1 MPVVESCA
9 DWSSTDNRGTYVIYI
24 YIYHGEE
31 VYMVNIQPETEV
43 WVVCRYIPEPKARGI
58 LFQTTDDR
66 GRGVY
71 VHHNTA
77 SST

>member
-1 MPVVESCA
+1 
-9 DWSSTDNRGTYVIYI
+9 
-24 YIYHGEE
+24 
-31 VYMVNIQPETEV
+31 MVNIQPKTEF
-43 WVVCRYIPEPKARGI
+43 RGSLQIYPEPKVRGI
-58 LFQTTDDR
+58 LLQTTDDR

>member
-1 MPVVESCA
+1 MVGPGEVDDDLQPEVTEECSKYGEVTNCLIFEV
-9 DWSSTDNRGTYVIYI
+9 RMLYIYI

-31 VYMVNIQPETEV
+31 VYMVNIQSN
-43 WVVCRYIPEPKARGI
+43 Y
-58 LFQTTDDR
+58 DR